1 MKKRSDDIKKLLQK
15 AESGMVDDQF
25 GLEIQ
30 QIISEENSEFQLLD
44 KLKGRKDLLES
55 APENLFEIT
64 MKQIENKDV
73 KKKQLPL
80 RFDLYG
86 KRIILVTVV
95 TMAVLLSIFSSLN
108 YGNNTLQNTTY
119 IFEFKQIFNLPF
131 ELWTMTLLFASFI
144 YLDRFLAKKNTFFV

>member
-1 MKKRSDDIKKLLQK
+1 
-15 AESGMVDDQF
+15 
-25 GLEIQ
+25 
-30 QIISEENSEFQLLD
+30 
-44 KLKGRKDLLES
+44 
-55 APENLFEIT
+55 